1 MEQLHDGWSGP
12 FGAIAIL
19 LRVTEHQQFRWI
31 TKIDWTLTPRG
42 SVCSRACIEIE
53 TDRDSEGGG
62 GPNSWIYSHEK
73 CSASAWNKFRWIYVV
88 AHTPFHFS
96 IPPSPPLIV
105 LQLDTTGHASRLS
118 SSRPT
123 RRRRINTLANKSQR
137 KREGGGIGFAPG
149 KWKMANLPMR
159 ALPPWQ
165 IARGVGNIAPY

>member
-96 IPPSPPLIV
+96 IPSPPLIV

>member
-88 AHTPFHFS
+88 AYPFPLLD
-96 IPPSPPLIV
+96 PPSPPLIV